1 MAARH
6 EMPRRKPLAEA
17 ELDRNVK
24 ILARVLYRD
33 LRSKG
38 FSHQQIIA
46 FVQELIGSVL
56 AEMDA
61 SA

>member
-6 EMPRRKPLAEA
+6 EMPRRKPLTEA

-33 LRSKG
+33 LRSRG
-38 FSHQQIIA
+38 FSSSQIIA
-46 FVQELIGSVL
+46 VVQEFLACVL
-56 AEMDA
+56 TEMDA
-61 SA
+61 PA